1 MTLDVGELTKA
12 LPKSLDDPP
21 VGPDPRDVPRL
32 LRPNLERRRFSEV
45 ADVVTRG
52 RHRVGDAQ
60 AI

>member
-1 MTLDVGELTKA
+1 MTL
-12 LPKSLDDPP
+12 P

-32 LRPNLERRRFSEV
+32 LRPNRERRRFSEV